1 MKNVLYTF
9 ILLSSF
15 NSFASDDEIF
25 TATVLKIPEP
35 DILNV
40 DIPTFP
46 DITGRDVYVRMLGV
60 DAPSIN
66 GSCDEEKLL
75 AMKALTYIN
84 SRLKKI
90 PARIALTNMKRGNYF
105 LYHAEVLVNGSS
117 LGEELVIQGYAR
129 HVEQH
134 EQGKRITR
142 VDWCK
147 AK

>member
-1 MKNVLYTF
+1 MKYLMYAL

-15 NSFASDDEIF
+15 NSFASNDEIF
-25 TATVLKIPEP
+25 IATVLKFPEP
-35 DILNV
+35 DILKV

-66 GSCDEEKLL
+66 GACDEEKLL

-84 SRLKKI
+84 SRLKTI
-90 PARIALTNMKRGNYF
+90 PTRIALTNMRRGNYF

-117 LGEELVIQGYAR
+117 LGEELVIQGYAKR
-129 HVEQH
+129 IEDHK
-134 EQGKRITR
+134 QGKRVKRIN
-142 VDWCK
+142 WCK
-147 AK
+147 AT